1 MDFDNSH
8 WKKHSAKVSSSV
20 GVRSSSFILEKA
32 IYQNVF
38 GNIIP
43 YEVIH

>member
-8 WKKHSAKVSSSV
+8 WKKHYAKVSSSV
-20 GVRSSSFILEKA
+20 GVRSSPFILEKA

-38 GNIIP
+38 GDIIS
-43 YEVIH
+43 YEFIH